1 MPRAGTTERT
11 PREQK
16 SARQGGQA
24 PGRRSDGHRAA
35 TRVGQGTRLQ
45 IPVVGAVTFP
55 CRDQLVFFG
64 GLGLLAVVGLIEW
77 PVAAVVGAGH
87 LLAAKRNNK
96 ALREFGEA
104 LEQA

>member
-11 PREQK
+11 PRDQK
-16 SARQGGQA
+16 SSRPGGHA
-24 PGRRSDGHRAA
+24 PGRRSNGHRVGTRVGHA
-35 TRVGQGTRLQ
+35 TRVRL
-45 IPVVGAVTFP
+45 PVVGAVTIP

-87 LLAAKRNNK
+87 VLAAKRSNK